1 MYNFCS
7 SSAETFN
14 IVRLILAKYAERPFD
29 AYLHSVV
36 EQIRELVSF
45 QRSEHI
51 VLFRLLGKHSRKKKR
66 NFMKKFHKTVTPP
79 PYCFYEILIQNFDRI
94 SSTYVVLNK
103 RYEIR
108 LTPPPRL

>member
-45 QRSEHI
+45 KDLSITFSLTFAKDFQ
-51 VLFRLLGKHSRKKKR
+51 
-66 NFMKKFHKTVTPP
+66 
-79 PYCFYEILIQNFDRI
+79 QNI
-94 SSTYVVLNK
+94 SHDIGNAN
-103 RYEIR
+103 
-108 LTPPPRL
+108 